1 MKKGDIIIIVFI
13 LLATSALL
21 IGNIVHRNSVDV
33 KTIVITVDNKVMYEK
48 VLTKELNDSF
58 TIGDEKYNLIEIK
71 DGYIHVERS
80 NCSNQVCVNTGKIS
94 KVNEIIV
101 CIPHKLIIEI
111 KGSSKEFDIIS
122 E

>member
-13 LLATSALL
+13 LLIVSVLL
-21 IGNIVHRNSVDV
+21 IGNIVHRNSVDI
-33 KTIVITVDNKVMYEK
+33 KTVVITVDNKVVYEK

-58 TIGDEKYNLIEIK
+58 IIGKNKYNLIEIK
-71 DGYIHVERS
+71 DGYIYIKEA

-94 KVNEIIV
+94 KVNEMIV
-101 CIPHKLIIEI
+101 CIPHKLTIEI
-111 KGSSKEFDIIS
+111 KGSSKEIDIIS